1 MRLRM
6 LVHTAGAGFDLSP
19 GDVTDIFAANE
30 AAAMIS
36 RGYAVPDDS
45 VPIERAVQSPAPE
58 KRRRG
63 RPAKVVS

>member
-6 LVHTAGAGFDLSP
+6 LVHTAGVGFDLAP
-19 GDVTDIFAANE
+19 GDVTDIFNGEE
-30 AAAMIS
+30 AGAMLA

-45 VPIERAVQSPAPE
+45 VPVERAVQAAPE

-63 RPAKVVS
+63 RPPKVLS

>member
-6 LVHTAGAGFDLSP
+6 LVHTAGAGFDLAP
-19 GDVTDIFAANE
+19 GDVTEIFSGAE
-30 AAAMIS
+30 ADAMLS

-45 VPIERAVQSPAPE
+45 VPVERAVAAPAE

-63 RPAKVVS
+63 RPPKVLS